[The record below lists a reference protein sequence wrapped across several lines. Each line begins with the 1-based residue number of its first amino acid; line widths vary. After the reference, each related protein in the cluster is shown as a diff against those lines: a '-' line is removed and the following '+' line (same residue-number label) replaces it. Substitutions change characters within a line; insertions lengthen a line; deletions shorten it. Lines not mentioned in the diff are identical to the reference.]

1 VFGVIVVGRPG
12 LPLVEMASAH
22 ADERT
27 FEPTPVADRIRAT
40 LVADS
45 LHFRVRALG
54 LRATGTP

>member
-1 VFGVIVVGRPG
+1 
-12 LPLVEMASAH
+12 MASAH